1 MHIFKRLMR
10 RLVPTPTVLALI
22 VALALVSGGSAV
34 AGSLVTSA
42 QIKDRTIQMKDLNK
56 KTIKSLKGKKGKQG
70 VSGAQGVAGEQGE
83 QGIQGTQ
90 GPQGEAGTARGVAM
104 IQPNG
109 TVSSPRGTFQN
120 LTVVHPATGV
130 YCFGS
135 APGTSTGIG
144 NYGLVMATPHGQD
157 FTKYAVTINL
167 EYGSQC
173 NPHGGHG
180 AFVTKLDGTP
190 IDGYFVIALM

>member
-1 MHIFKRLMR
+1 MHIFKRLVR

-70 VSGAQGVAGEQGE
+70 VSGAQGVAGDQGE
-83 QGIQGTQ
+83 Q

-109 TVSSPRGTFQN
+109 TVYSPRGTFQN

-130 YCFGS
+130 YCLSS

-144 NYGLVMATPHGQD
+144 NYGLVMATAHGQD

-167 EYGSQC
+167 EYGSTC
-173 NPHGGHG
+173 NPYGGHG

-190 IDGYFVIALM
+190 VDGYFVIALM

>member
-1 MHIFKRLMR
+1 MMIIL
-10 RLVPTPTVLALI
+10 
-22 VALALVSGGSAV
+22 
-34 AGSLVTSA
+34 
-42 QIKDRTIQMKDLNK
+42 KDLNK

-70 VSGAQGVAGEQGE
+70 KQGVSGAQGTQGA
-83 QGIQGTQ
+83 Q

-109 TVSSPRGTFQN
+109 TVYSPRGTFQN

-144 NYGLVMATPHGQD
+144 NYGLVMATAHGQD

-167 EYGSQC
+167 EYGSVC

-190 IDGYFVIALM
+190 VDGYFVIALM